1 MWADVIGWVGAV
13 LLLGA
18 FYLVST
24 EKVKPTNV
32 WFQLANIVGALA
44 VAVNSFALHA
54 FPSVA
59 VNIVWSVI
67 AGCAIWKNT
76 KDKT

>member
-13 LLLGA
+13 VLLTA

-32 WFQLANIVGALA
+32 WFQVANIVGAMA
-44 VAVNSFALHA
+44 VTVNSFALHA

-67 AGCAIWKNT
+67 AGYAIVKNR
-76 KDKT
+76 KQF